1 MTWGFWE
8 GLTQHRPL
16 THLKPRLWG
25 GAQQA
30 LSSRIEARDRH
41 QVKTSKSGSMSMI
54 NSVNKVDYGIVEC
67 IITPRGQ
74 CRHPEGVKYFHM
86 IRDPLQ
92 LITEPIKH
100 I

>member
-1 MTWGFWE
+1 
-8 GLTQHRPL
+8 
-16 THLKPRLWG
+16 
-25 GAQQA
+25 
-30 LSSRIEARDRH
+30 
-41 QVKTSKSGSMSMI
+41 MSMI